1 MFTIHTLRRVCAFV
15 NCCGCDPPPSPVV
28 QDALFVRGKKVEF
41 VYLLTK
47 GSVGLHYVRQGLR
60 AVPGTTTAVFVVF
73 L

>member
-1 MFTIHTLRRVCAFV
+1 MVVTP
-15 NCCGCDPPPSPVV
+15 PPPSVV

-60 AVPGTTTAVFVVF
+60 AILDTTTAVCVVS